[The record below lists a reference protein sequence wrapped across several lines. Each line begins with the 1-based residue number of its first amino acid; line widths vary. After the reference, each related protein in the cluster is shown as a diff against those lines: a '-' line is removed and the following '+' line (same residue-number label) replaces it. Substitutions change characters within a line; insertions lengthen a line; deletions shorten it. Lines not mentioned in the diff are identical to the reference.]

1 MSRTLV
7 SERKAGLRMPLRRR
21 YSAAYYLARCLLYG
35 TLVVLSIVF
44 LVPLFWMVTSALK
57 PQPQLFVWPP
67 VWIPSPPQWQNFR
80 EALTLFPFGT
90 YITNTLYIAI
100 PCVLGTT
107 LSSSFAAYGFSR
119 IDWPGRDKVFALV
132 LSTLML
138 PFAVTMIPLY
148 LVWRNIGLIGLEMP
162 LRGFGPLIIP
172 AFLGGG
178 AFNIFLCRQF
188 FMSIPLELS
197 EAARIDGCSELRIYW
212 QVILPLARPV
222 LATISLFTF
231 LGVWNDF
238 LGPLIY
244 LNSIEQFTISI
255 GLRQFQFEHG
265 ARYDYMMAASTV
277 TTLPI
282 IILFFFA
289 QRTFIQGITLTGIKA

>member
-1 MSRTLV
+1 MNRAAATDLRLHLPTL
-7 SERKAGLRMPLRRR
+7 SRRR
-21 YSAAYYLARCLLYG
+21 SATYYAGRALLYG
-35 TLVVLSIVF
+35 TLIFLSVIF

-67 VWIPSPPQWQNFR
+67 VWIPNPPQWQNFGQ
-80 EALTLFPFGT
+80 ALTLFPFGA
-90 YITNTLYIAI
+90 YIANTLYISI
-100 PCVLGTT
+100 PAVAGTVLT
-107 LSSSFAAYGFSR
+107 SSFTAYGFSR
-119 IDWPGRDKVFALV
+119 IDWPGRDKVFAVV

-148 LVWRNIGLIGLEMP
+148 LVWRNVGLIGVETP
-162 LRGFGPLIIP
+162 LRGFGPLILP
-172 AFLGGG
+172 MFLGGG

-188 FMSIPLELS
+188 FMTIPHELS
-197 EAARIDGCSELRIYW
+197 EAARMDGCSELRIYW
-212 QVILPLARPV
+212 QIILPLAKPV

-231 LGVWNDF
+231 LGTWNDF
-238 LGPLIY
+238 MGPLIY
-244 LNSIEQFTISI
+244 LNSIEQFTVSI

-265 ARYDYMMAASTV
+265 GRYDYMMAASTL

-282 IILFFFA
+282 IALFFFA

>member
-1 MSRTLV
+1 MSQATA
-7 SERKAGLRMPLRRR
+7 AGLGRLAGAFRGRSNALR
-21 YSAAYYLARCLLYG
+21 AAGRAVLYG
-35 TLVVLSIVF
+35 ALIFLSVVF
-44 LVPLFWMVTSALK
+44 LVPLFWMITSALK

-67 VWIPSPPQWQNFR
+67 VWIPDPPQWQNFG
-80 EALTLFPFGT
+80 EALTLFPFGQ
-90 YITNTLYIAI
+90 YIANTLYIAI
-100 PCVLGTT
+100 PSVLGTV
-107 LSSSFAAYGFSR
+107 LSSSFVAYGFSR
-119 IDWPGRDKVFALV
+119 IEWPGRDKLFALV

-148 LVWRNIGLIGLEMP
+148 LVWRNVGLIGIETP
-162 LRGFGPLIIP
+162 LRGFGPLILP

-188 FMSIPLELS
+188 FMTIPHELS
-197 EAARIDGCSELRIYW
+197 EAARMDGCSELRIYW
-212 QVILPLARPV
+212 QIILPLAKPV
-222 LATISLFTF
+222 LATVSLFTF

-244 LNSIEQFTISI
+244 LNSLDQFTVSI
-255 GLRQFQFEHG
+255 GLRQFQFEYG

-282 IILFFFA
+282 ILLFFFA

>member
-1 MSRTLV
+1 MSRALTSDSSVRAWVARRQRHNLV
-7 SERKAGLRMPLRRR
+7 YHVGRV
-21 YSAAYYLARCLLYG
+21 LLYG
-35 TLVVLSIVF
+35 VLIVLSAVF
-44 LVPLFWMVTSALK
+44 LVPLFWMLTSALK

-67 VWIPSPPQWQNFR
+67 VWLPDPPQWQNFG
-80 EALTLFPFGT
+80 EALTIFPFGS

-100 PCVLGTT
+100 PCMLGTV

-119 IDWPGRDKVFALV
+119 IDWPGRDKVFAVV

-148 LVWRNIGLIGLEMP
+148 LVWRNAGLIGIETP

-172 AFLGGG
+172 ALLGGG

-188 FMSIPLELS
+188 FMTIPNELA
-197 EAARIDGCSELRIYW
+197 EAARMDGCSELRIYW
-212 QVILPLARPV
+212 QVILPLAKPV

-238 LGPLIY
+238 MGPLIY
-244 LNSIEQFTISI
+244 LNSIEQFTVSI
-255 GLRQFQFEHG
+255 GLRQFQFEYG

>member
-1 MSRTLV
+1 MGRLLATAPHSRLPASHRRHGV
-7 SERKAGLRMPLRRR
+7 PHYAGR
-21 YSAAYYLARCLLYG
+21 ALLYG
-35 TLVVLSIVF
+35 TLVFLSVVF

-67 VWIPSPPQWQNFR
+67 VWIPDPPQWQNFG
-80 EALTLFPFGT
+80 EALTLFPFGS
-90 YITNTLYIAI
+90 YIANTLYISI
-100 PCVLGTT
+100 PCVVGTVLT
-107 LSSSFAAYGFSR
+107 SSFTAYGFSR
-119 IDWPGRDKVFALV
+119 IDWPGRDKVFAVV

-148 LVWRNIGLIGLEMP
+148 LVWRNIGLIGIETP
-162 LRGFGPLIIP
+162 LRGFGPLILP
-172 AFLGGG
+172 MFLGGG

-188 FMSIPLELS
+188 FMTIPQELS
-197 EAARIDGCSELRIYW
+197 EAARMDGCSELRIYW
-212 QVILPLARPV
+212 QIILPLARPV

-231 LGVWNDF
+231 LGTWNDF

-244 LNSIEQFTISI
+244 LTSIDQFTVSI

-265 ARYDYMMAASTV
+265 SRYDYMMAASTV

-282 IILFFFA
+282 IALFFFA

>member
-1 MSRTLV
+1 MSRALA
-7 SERKAGLRMPLRRR
+7 SDSSLRAWVARRQR
-21 YSAAYYLARCLLYG
+21 HSVVYHVGRVLLYAV
-35 TLVVLSIVF
+35 LIVLSAVF
-44 LVPLFWMVTSALK
+44 LVPLFWMLTSALK

-67 VWIPSPPQWQNFR
+67 VWLPDPPQWQNFG
-80 EALTLFPFGT
+80 EALTIFPFGS
-90 YITNTLYIAI
+90 YIANTLYIAI
-100 PCVLGTT
+100 PCMLGTV

-119 IDWPGRDKVFALV
+119 IDWPGRDKVFAVV

-148 LVWRNIGLIGLEMP
+148 LVWRNAGLIGIETP

-172 AFLGGG
+172 ALLGGG

-188 FMSIPLELS
+188 FMTIPNELA
-197 EAARIDGCSELRIYW
+197 EAARMDGCSELRIYW
-212 QVILPLARPV
+212 QVILPLAKPV

-238 LGPLIY
+238 MGPLIY
-244 LNSIEQFTISI
+244 LNSIEQFTVSI
-255 GLRQFQFEHG
+255 GLRQFQFEYG

>member
-7 SERKAGLRMPLRRR
+7 SESHSRPVATGRR
-21 YSAAYYLARCLLYG
+21 YRALFYAGRALLYG
-35 TLVVLSIVF
+35 TLVVLSALF
-44 LVPLFWMVTSALK
+44 LAPLFWMVTSALK

-67 VWIPSPPQWQNFR
+67 VWIPDPPQWQNFGD
-80 EALTLFPFGT
+80 ALTLFPFGT
-90 YITNTLYIAI
+90 YIANTLYIAI
-100 PCVLGTT
+100 PCVLGTM
-107 LSSSFAAYGFSR
+107 LASSFTAYGFSR
-119 IDWPGRDKVFALV
+119 IDWPGRDKVFAVV

-148 LVWRNIGLIGLEMP
+148 LVWRSTGLIGIETP

-172 AFLGGG
+172 TFLGGG

-188 FMSIPLELS
+188 FMTIPQELS
-197 EAARIDGCSELRIYW
+197 EAARMDGCSELRIYW
-212 QVILPLARPV
+212 QIILPLAKPV

-231 LGVWNDF
+231 LGVWSDF

-244 LNSIEQFTISI
+244 LNSIDQFTVSI

-282 IILFFFA
+282 IVLFFFA